1 MEIEF
6 KNVSYVYN
14 YRTPLRKTAL
24 KNINVNIKE
33 NRINAILGKCG
44 SGKTTMIELILALL
58 KPTRGKI
65 YVGPYLV
72 EKNIRIKRINDL
84 RFDVGLIFQ
93 FPEDQIFN
101 TTVKSEIEF
110 GMKYFNYKV
119 KDIHKRTSDALKMV
133 GLDDSYLTKNPL
145 KLSRGEMRKV
155 AIASVLAFNPRVLIF
170 DEPTVGLDS
179 ISKRN
184 FIKLIQ
190 MLKNKYNRTI
200 ILVSH
205 DTELVYKCS
214 DYTYVLNDG
223 ELVLEGD
230 TKEVLTNSK
239 LHDYGLQ
246 RPQIVEMIDYI
257 NKTQGLRIGYRSE
270 INDLIKDIYRNAR

>member
-1 MEIEF
+1 MEIEI
-6 KNVSYVYN
+6 KNVSYTYN
-14 YRTPLRKTAL
+14 YKTPLRKTAL
-24 KNINVNIKE
+24 KNINVNIKP
-33 NRINAILGKCG
+33 NRINSIIGKCG
-44 SGKTTMIELILALL
+44 SGKTTLIELLLALL
-58 KPTRGKI
+58 KPTKGKI

-72 EKNIRIKRINDL
+72 EKNIKIKRINNL

-101 TTVKSEIEF
+101 STVKSEIQF
-110 GMKYFNYKV
+110 GMKYFNYKL
-119 KDIHKRTSDALKMV
+119 KDIDKRTSDALKMV

-155 AIASVLAFNPRVLIF
+155 SIASVLAFNPKILIF

-190 MLKNKYNRTI
+190 LLKNKYNKTI

-214 DYTYVLNDG
+214 DYTYVLNEG

-230 TKEVLTNSK
+230 TKEVLTSNK
-239 LHDYGLQ
+239 LYEYGLQ
-246 RPQIVEMIDYI
+246 KPKIVEMIDYI
-257 NKTQGLRIGYRSE
+257 NEVKGLKIGYRVE
-270 INDLIKDIYRNAR
+270 INDLIKDVYRNVR

>member
-6 KNVSYVYN
+6 KNVSYTYN

-24 KNINVNIKE
+24 RNISVNIQK
-33 NRINAILGKCG
+33 NKINSILGKCG

-72 EKNIRIKRINDL
+72 EKNIRIKRLNDL

-101 TTVKSEIEF
+101 ATVKKEIEF
-110 GMKYFNYKV
+110 GMRYFNYKV
-119 KDIHKRTSDALKMV
+119 KDIDKRASDALKMV
-133 GLDDSYLTKNPL
+133 GLDDSYLSKNPY

-155 AIASVLAFNPRVLIF
+155 AIASVLAFNPKILIF

-190 MLKNKYNRTI
+190 MLKNKYNKTI

-205 DTELVYKCS
+205 DTEFIYKCS
-214 DYTYVLNDG
+214 DYTYILNEG

-230 TKEVLTNSK
+230 TKEVLTNPK
-239 LHDYGLQ
+239 LHEYGLQ
-246 RPQIVEMIDYI
+246 RPQIVEIIDYI
-257 NKTQGLRIGYRSE
+257 NKEKGLKIGYRVDV
-270 INDLIKDIYRNAR
+270 NDLIKDIYRNAR

>member
-1 MEIEF
+1 
-6 KNVSYVYN
+6 
-14 YRTPLRKTAL
+14 
-24 KNINVNIKE
+24 
-33 NRINAILGKCG
+33 
-44 SGKTTMIELILALL
+44 
-58 KPTRGKI
+58 
-65 YVGPYLV
+65 
-72 EKNIRIKRINDL
+72 
-84 RFDVGLIFQ
+84 
-93 FPEDQIFN
+93 
-101 TTVKSEIEF
+101 
-110 GMKYFNYKV
+110 
-119 KDIHKRTSDALKMV
+119 MV
-133 GLDDSYLTKNPL
+133 GLDDSYLSKNPY

-155 AIASVLAFNPRVLIF
+155 AIASVLAFNPKVIIF